1 MPPCICCSVG
11 CSNHVHL
18 SCGTARSQAAM
29 LCSALRVTSTLYI
42 HSDPHCLLCHVLQV
56 APAMNTFMWE
66 SPFTAQH
73 LASIHQL
80 GVTVI
85 DPVSKK
91 LACGDVGQ
99 GAMAAPETIAAACEA
114 ALCGL
119 GFKKPTA
126 AGSAGS

>member
-1 MPPCICCSVG
+1 M
-11 CSNHVHL
+11 
-18 SCGTARSQAAM
+18 
-29 LCSALRVTSTLYI
+29 
-42 HSDPHCLLCHVLQV
+42 LQV

-73 LASIHQL
+73 LASIQQL

-91 LACGDVGQ
+91 LACGDIGQ

-114 ALCGL
+114 ALLGL
-119 GFKKPTA
+119 GFQQPA
-126 AGSAGS
+126 EAGSAGM